1 MTGTSFASI
10 LFLLSIVIL
19 VNSVSAHPRS
29 KKFFKFIPSVF
40 WIYFLPI
47 VFSALG
53 LVDPKNQVFTILP
66 SILLPAALL
75 LLLLSS
81 DVKGI
86 IKCGRPALTMMFAG
100 SLGIMVATPL
110 VFFFF
115 KDLVGP
121 QFWSGFGALSGSWI
135 GGSANMIAVKES
147 INTPEPVFLP
157 MVIVDTVVPY
167 VWMGL
172 LVGMAGLQPL
182 FDKWNRADRSVIDK
196 MALKHFSAPV
206 AAPRAHG
213 NCAGVLL
220 SAEIT
225 VVTVVGVV
233 VSKFLAGLLP
243 EIKDMISTYAWMIII
258 VSAMG
263 VFLSCTPVKKL
274 ENFGA
279 SKIGYFLLYLVLA
292 SIGARAGVVNVGPV
306 LFLILAGFL
315 IVFFHAGVLFL
326 TARLIRA
333 PLFLVAVS
341 SQANI
346 GGVASA
352 PIVASIYQ
360 PGLASIGLLLA
371 ICGNITGTYLGII
384 TSQVCRFVAEKL

>member
-1 MTGTSFASI
+1 MSVGSFFSI
-10 LFLLSIVIL
+10 LFLLSIVAL
-19 VNSVSAHPRS
+19 VNGVSAHPRS

-40 WIYFLPI
+40 WIYFLPM

-53 LVDPKNQVFTILP
+53 LVDSKNPVFTIL
-66 SILLPAALL
+66 SSLLLPAALL

-86 IKCGRPALTMMFAG
+86 LKCGRPALTMMFAG
-100 SLGIMVATPL
+100 SLGIMVGTPL
-110 VFFFF
+110 VFLLF
-115 KDLVGP
+115 KNLVGP

-147 INTPEPVFLP
+147 IGTPEPVFLP

-182 FDKWNRADRSVIDK
+182 FDKWNRADRSVIDE
-196 MALKHFSAPV
+196 MAFKSLSSPV
-206 AAPRAHG
+206 AESQKLRLGTIALI
-213 NCAGVLL
+213 AGV
-220 SAEIT
+220 T
-225 VVTVVGVV
+225 VAGVV
-233 VSKFLAGLLP
+233 VSRFLARLLP
-243 EIKDMISTYAWMIII
+243 EIKDMISTYAWTIII
-258 VSAMG
+258 VSALG
-263 VFLSCTPVKKL
+263 VLLSCTTVKKL

-279 SKIGYFLLYLVLA
+279 SKTGYFLLYLVLA

-326 TARLIRA
+326 TARIIRA
-333 PLFLVAVS
+333 PLFLAAVA

-384 TSQVCRFVAEKL
+384 TSQFCRFVAEKL